1 MSFRGL
7 GSLLRLFG
15 RGASRLRGLRPSG
28 GNLAKSFVRL
38 PGRRWRPPSRNL
50 RSWYRDAVGA
60 ATGEGTAGAT
70 FRHMA
75 GRAPGQR
82 IGIGGTLK
90 ALASPRYPG
99 LHAPAGTLASART
112 LGRSRQAL
120 GNALRLGSAAATAGS
135 TAAVAEHLYQGLPRG
150 LAGAALTDS
159 HPGDL
164 AETRYAKQLRGLYP
178 HYLKQ
183 LTGISKPKSQYD
195 KTVTDAITRTIVPQA
210 RYNMHTA
217 RKSHPKAWGAIDAL
231 RSASPLGALFTAAAR
246 LGGTSE
252 RPNYE
257 NLMARPIAKSMTTPG
272 HDPGASPY
280 HGPIMRGVAG
290 HAAWRA
296 RSDLA
301 RPAANAVQKAM
312 QTPVGRLVTPS
323 WAKKLVTKL
332 PKQWKRMEIDPPLVS
347 PAIRRKTEPRVQDMV
362 GQLWPY
368 DVHPSDIFHPDTSAG
383 IRAGDEFRRRLINH
397 IYSTEPAWTRMPGSG
412 DDPGLTEWI
421 NKTREWIARHETA
434 STANMDSLQAVMQRD
449 KRLASWLGR
458 QSTTTQ

>member
-38 PGRRWRPPSRNL
+38 PGRRWRPPGLRPIRHGDELFASLANRAKGKDLLHPPRNL

-252 RPNYE
+252 RPDYE
-257 NLMARPIAKSMTTPG
+257 NLMARPIAKSMATPG

-301 RPAANAVQKAM
+301 RPAANEIQKAM
-312 QTPVGRLVTPS
+312 QTKAGRLVTPS
-323 WAKKLVTKL
+323 WA
-332 PKQWKRMEIDPPLVS
+332 
-347 PAIRRKTEPRVQDMV
+347 
-362 GQLWPY
+362 
-368 DVHPSDIFHPDTSAG
+368 
-383 IRAGDEFRRRLINH
+383 
-397 IYSTEPAWTRMPGSG
+397 
-412 DDPGLTEWI
+412 
-421 NKTREWIARHETA
+421 
-434 STANMDSLQAVMQRD
+434 
-449 KRLASWLGR
+449 
-458 QSTTTQ
+458 

>member
-1 MSFRGL
+1 MNFRGL
-7 GSLLRLFG
+7 GSMLRLFG

-38 PGRRWRPPSRNL
+38 PGRRWRPPSHQTIRHGDNVFASLATRAKANAAGVGIPTGKLAKPPASVVKPSPSLAAQERLARLEKARRAAGRHPEAIGHGDPVFNSPSAIANRFAIRAKGKDLLHPPRNL

-217 RKSHPKAWGAIDAL
+217 RKSHPKAWGAL
-231 RSASPLGALFTAAAR
+231 S
-246 LGGTSE
+246 
-252 RPNYE
+252 
-257 NLMARPIAKSMTTPG
+257 
-272 HDPGASPY
+272 
-280 HGPIMRGVAG
+280 
-290 HAAWRA
+290 
-296 RSDLA
+296 
-301 RPAANAVQKAM
+301 
-312 QTPVGRLVTPS
+312 
-323 WAKKLVTKL
+323 
-332 PKQWKRMEIDPPLVS
+332 
-347 PAIRRKTEPRVQDMV
+347 
-362 GQLWPY
+362 
-368 DVHPSDIFHPDTSAG
+368 
-383 IRAGDEFRRRLINH
+383 LIH
-397 IYSTEPAWTRMPGSG
+397 I
-412 DDPGLTEWI
+412 
-421 NKTREWIARHETA
+421 
-434 STANMDSLQAVMQRD
+434 
-449 KRLASWLGR
+449 
-458 QSTTTQ
+458 

>member
-1 MSFRGL
+1 VKPSP
-7 GSLLRLFG
+7 SLAAQERLARLEKARRAAG
-15 RGASRLRGLRPSG
+15 RHPEAIGHGDPVFNSPSAIA
-28 GNLAKSFVRL
+28 NRIANRAKGKDL
-38 PGRRWRPPSRNL
+38 LHPPRNL

-252 RPNYE
+252 RPDYE
-257 NLMARPIAKSMTTPG
+257 NLMARPIAKSMATPG

-301 RPAANAVQKAM
+301 RPAANEIQKAM
-312 QTPVGRLVTPS
+312 QTPAGRLVTPS

-347 PAIRRKTEPRVQDMV
+347 PATRRKTEPQVQDMV
-362 GQLWPY
+362 GQSWRDGALDP
-368 DVHPSDIFHPDTSAG
+368 
-383 IRAGDEFRRRLINH
+383 GDEFRRRLINH
-397 IYSTEPAWTRMPGSG
+397 IYSTEPAWTRMPGESV
-412 DDPGLTEWI
+412 DYPGFAEWI
-421 NKTREWIARHETA
+421 NQVREWVAWHEDA
-434 STANMDSLQAVMQRD
+434 STANTDSLQAVMQRD
-449 KRLASWLGR
+449 KRLASRLSDR
-458 QSTTTQ
+458 

>member
-1 MSFRGL
+1 M
-7 GSLLRLFG
+7 
-15 RGASRLRGLRPSG
+15 
-28 GNLAKSFVRL
+28 
-38 PGRRWRPPSRNL
+38 
-50 RSWYRDAVGA
+50 
-60 ATGEGTAGAT
+60 
-70 FRHMA
+70 
-75 GRAPGQR
+75 
-82 IGIGGTLK
+82 
-90 ALASPRYPG
+90 
-99 LHAPAGTLASART
+99 
-112 LGRSRQAL
+112 
-120 GNALRLGSAAATAGS
+120 
-135 TAAVAEHLYQGLPRG
+135 AEHLYQGLPRG

-252 RPNYE
+252 RPDYE
-257 NLMARPIAKSMTTPG
+257 NLMARPIAKSMATPG

-301 RPAANAVQKAM
+301 RPAANEIQKAM
-312 QTPVGRLVTPS
+312 QTPAGRLVTPS

-347 PAIRRKTEPRVQDMV
+347 PATRRKTEPQVQDMV
-362 GQLWPY
+362 GQSWRDGALDP
-368 DVHPSDIFHPDTSAG
+368 
-383 IRAGDEFRRRLINH
+383 GDEFRRRLINH
-397 IYSTEPAWTRMPGSG
+397 IYSTEPAWTRMPGESV
-412 DDPGLTEWI
+412 DYPGFAEWI
-421 NKTREWIARHETA
+421 NQVREWVAWHEDA
-434 STANMDSLQAVMQRD
+434 STANTDSLQAVMQRD
-449 KRLASWLGR
+449 RRLASRLSDR
-458 QSTTTQ
+458 